1 MKKHLIRDR
10 RSRYGGIAVAL
21 AVLVVA
27 VTVLA
32 NAVFDTLAKRYY
44 WYSYMLAD
52 VSYGVT
58 DTCFELLEDVFAET
72 PDAKAEIIFCDL
84 EENLKEDQ
92 TMSLLH
98 QTVSELVA
106 RFPQHL
112 TMNCYDIWTD
122 PTKVKNYL
130 TTVDPTTGETIELG
144 LKSDSLIIVSEGYH
158 RVYEFKDFFSFSD
171 ASSTD
176 TIWAYNGE
184 RKIAA
189 GILRAVEKDLPVAC
203 VTTNHG
209 EVFYDY
215 ELLYL
220 LDDAGYSLQYIN
232 LYTDEI
238 PENCTLLISYNPNSD
253 LVDDG
258 ISAVSEIDILDEFLA
273 EDGNSFWV
281 LMENG
286 TPSLPNFERYL
297 ASWGVAFDY
306 YTDVASGNSFRYM
319 VQECAL
325 SLTSDGYTIY
335 GDVVSSGKSAE
346 ILEGLS
352 RKVVFKNAT
361 SMRAAQG
368 FLNNGDGS
376 FTNGARTMYSLYESG
391 EGAVAWANGKPVS
404 GDGSILMSLTEQK
417 NATGSSYVG
426 VLSSVDFSALEFLQS
441 AVYGNSDAMF
451 RCFEYAGRSFT
462 PEGITLKPFASQD
475 ISTITTTQMLQW
487 TIGLSVTPAVVVLV
501 VAVAVLIK
509 RRRA

>member
-1 MKKHLIRDR
+1 MRKHMIRDR
-10 RSRYGGIAVAL
+10 RSRYGGVAIAL
-21 AVLVVA
+21 TVLVIA

-44 WYSYMLAD
+44 WYTYMLAD

-58 DTCFELLEDVFAET
+58 DTCFDLLEDVFDEN

-84 EENLKEDQ
+84 EENLVADQ
-92 TMSLLH
+92 TMALLH
-98 QTVSELVA
+98 QTASELVE
-106 RFPQHL
+106 RFPDHL

-130 TTVDPTTGETIELG
+130 TTVDPTTGETITLG
-144 LKSDSLIIVSEGYH
+144 LKSDSVIIVSEDYH
-158 RVYEFKDFFSFSD
+158 RVYEFKNFFSFSD
-171 ASSTD
+171 DANTN

-184 RKIAA
+184 RKMAA
-189 GILRAVEKDLPVAC
+189 GIMRAVEKDLPVAC

-232 LYTDEI
+232 LYSDKI
-238 PENCTLLISYNPNSD
+238 PENCELLISYNPNSD
-253 LVDDG
+253 LVDDEL
-258 ISAVSEIDILDEFLA
+258 SAVSEVDILDEFLS

-281 LMENG
+281 LLENG
-286 TPSLPNFERYL
+286 TPALPNFEKYL
-297 ASWGVAFDY
+297 NSWGVAFDY

-319 VQECAL
+319 VQDSSQ

-335 GDVVSSGKSAE
+335 GDAVQTGTSAK
-346 ILEGLS
+346 ITDGLF

-361 SMRAAQG
+361 SLRAAQG

-376 FTNGARTMYSLYESG
+376 FTNGNRTMYSLYESG
-391 EGAVAWANGKPVS
+391 ESAVAWANGKPVS

-417 NATGSSYVG
+417 NTNGSSYVG
-426 VLSSVDFSALEFLQS
+426 VLSSVDFSALDFLQS
-441 AVYGNSDAMF
+441 AVYGNADVMF

-462 PEGITLKPFASQD
+462 PEGITLKPFASQE

-487 TIGLSVTPAVVVLV
+487 TIALSVTPAVVVL
-501 VAVAVLIK
+501 AVALVVLLK